1 MSPAT
6 ILYRTTRLANG
17 LEIQAEID
25 PLAHTAAIG
34 FFVRTGARDEP
45 TELMGVSH
53 FLEHMMFKGSEKRGA
68 EDVNR
73 DFDELGAN
81 HNAFT
86 TGELT
91 AYHAHV
97 LPDRANATFEI
108 LADILRPALRQ
119 KDFDEEKSVILEEI
133 AMYADQPFW
142 VGYETMMEHLYEG
155 HPLSHRVLGTT
166 GTVSAL
172 TRDQMASYLVK
183 RYSSDNTVL
192 VAAGNLD
199 FDALVRDAERLCRD
213 WTPSFATRDHPA
225 WTPRSSAAEV
235 RLKNTA
241 RAYVLLSLPAPSI
254 QDPRRYAAGIL
265 MHILGGGDGSR
276 LHWALVETGIAEE
289 ASASYDGHDG
299 TGDST
304 LFAVCDVEKVA
315 EIELILR
322 RELAALVDSLTE
334 DDLLRARSRIATGA
348 AAASERPNGR
358 MFRLG
363 TLWGYGAEYVPLEVE
378 VDRISRVSL
387 ADLRACSEAFPL
399 EPKVRIAV
407 LPKDDDANTATEV
420 ADEPSGAASSRDV
433 TV

>member
-1 MSPAT
+1 MSRSTNSHRKA
-6 ILYRTTRLANG
+6 RLANG
-17 LEIQAEID
+17 LEIQAEVD
-25 PLAHTAAIG
+25 PSAHTAAVG

-45 TELMGVSH
+45 SELMGVSH
-53 FLEHMMFKGSEKRGA
+53 FLEHMMFKGSATRGA
-68 EDVNR
+68 LDVNR
-73 DFDELGAN
+73 DFDELGAS

-97 LPDRANATFEI
+97 LPERVTGALEV
-108 LADILRPALRQ
+108 LADILRPALRA
-119 KDFDEEKSVILEEI
+119 KDFDEEKGVILEEI

-142 VGYETMMEHLYEG
+142 VGYEAMMEHLYKG
-155 HPLSHRVLGTT
+155 HPLSHRVLGTVA
-166 GTVSAL
+166 TVSAL
-172 TRDQMASYLVK
+172 QRDQMEHYFAAH
-183 RYSSDNTVL
+183 YSADNTVL
-192 VAAGNLD
+192 VAAGNID
-199 FDALVRDAERLCRD
+199 FDALVADAERLCGTWAAAR
-213 WTPSFATRDHPA
+213 PTRTHPA
-225 WTPRSSAAEV
+225 WSPQPSEAEI

-241 RAYVLLSLPAPSI
+241 RAYVLLSMPGPAI
-254 QDPRRYAAGIL
+254 QDDRRYAAGIL

-304 LFAVCDVEKVA
+304 LFAVCDVEKVD
-315 EIELILR
+315 EIDGILR

-363 TLWGYGAEYVPLEVE
+363 TLWGYGAEYIPLEAE
-378 VDRISRVSL
+378 VDRISHVTL
-387 ADLRACSEAFPL
+387 EDLRACSRDFVLTPTV
-399 EPKVRIAV
+399 KIVV
-407 LPKDDDANTATEV
+407 LPT
-420 ADEPSGAASSRDV
+420 DEPAVEVVA
-433 TV
+433 